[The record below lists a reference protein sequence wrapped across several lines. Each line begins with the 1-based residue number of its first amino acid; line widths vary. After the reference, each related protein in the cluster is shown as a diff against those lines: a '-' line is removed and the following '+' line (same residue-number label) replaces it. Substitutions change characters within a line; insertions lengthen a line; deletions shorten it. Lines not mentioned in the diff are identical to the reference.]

1 MIDGV
6 TNPLLDLP
14 GTGWLVRL
22 IDKPLADAGAAL
34 WLAEAVELFAVGSL
48 LFVLLQGLTR
58 GVLPRAFRAA
68 VRPTVAL
75 VGGVR
80 NLLLL
85 PQLAASAAYDRAQ
98 RPPARPVYAYGQAV
112 MAVAGAL
119 EAFARWALERCTA
132 IRKTPGGAL
141 LVLLVLL
148 FALWNNHYCDPA
160 QSGCVSPIADW
171 FGQL

>member
-1 MIDGV
+1 VIDGV
-6 TNPLLDLP
+6 TNPLFDLP

-22 IDKPLADAGAAL
+22 IDEPLDDAGFAL
-34 WLAEAVELFAVGSL
+34 WLAEAVELVAVGGL

-58 GVLPRAFRAA
+58 SVLPRVFPAA
-68 VRPTVAL
+68 VGPTVAL

-85 PQLAASAAYDRAQ
+85 PQLAASVVYDRAQ

-112 MAVAGAL
+112 MAIADAL
-119 EAFARWALERCTA
+119 EAFARWALQRCTA
-132 IRKTPGGAL
+132 IRKTPDGAL
-141 LVLLVLL
+141 FMLLALL
-148 FALWNNHYCDPA
+148 FALWNNDYCDPA
-160 QSGCVSPIADW
+160 QSSCVSPVAHW

>member
-1 MIDGV
+1 MIYGV
-6 TNPLLDLP
+6 TNPLFDLP

-22 IDKPLADAGAAL
+22 IDKPLADAGLEL
-34 WLAEAVELFAVGSL
+34 WLAEAVELFAVGCL
-48 LFVLLQGLTR
+48 LFVLLKGLTR
-58 GVLPRAFRAA
+58 SVLPRAFPAA

-112 MAVAGAL
+112 MAVANAL
-119 EAFARWALERCTA
+119 EAFVRWALQGCTA
-132 IRKTPGGAL
+132 IRKTPGSAL

-148 FALWNNHYCDPA
+148 FALWNNQYCNPA
-160 QSGCVSPIADW
+160 ESGCVSPVADW
-171 FGQL
+171 FAQH